1 MYNVDEIIRL
11 SQEEGLNDRQISEIV
26 GCTRVTVTRI
36 RNRNS
41 IPTCEKCNRK
51 DKSFKCINCGE
62 TIYIRRR
69 DRRKAFCEKC
79 CAELENI

>member
-11 SQEEGLNDRQISEIV
+11 SQEEVLNDRQISEIV

-51 DKSFKCINCGE
+51 DKSFKCLNCGE

-69 DRRKAFCEKC
+69 DRRKAFCQKC
-79 CAELENI
+79 LSELGEI

>member
-1 MYNVDEIIRL
+1 MYDIDEIIRL

-36 RNRNS
+36 RKRNS

-51 DKSFKCINCGE
+51 DKSFKCLNCGS

-79 CAELENI
+79 SCELENF